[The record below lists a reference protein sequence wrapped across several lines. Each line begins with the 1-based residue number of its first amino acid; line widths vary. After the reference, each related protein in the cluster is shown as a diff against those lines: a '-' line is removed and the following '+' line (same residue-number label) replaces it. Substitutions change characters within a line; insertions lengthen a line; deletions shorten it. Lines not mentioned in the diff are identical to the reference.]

1 MISNWYAGEWMGTCQ
16 TESDGHPWRYARNRS
31 IANGIR
37 SLIKT
42 LEEEFPNTRIR
53 VMLPPRDQVENTVK
67 RRLAGLPRSDGGT
80 YESNYY
86 RFLCSGINQI
96 PAMCEGMSM
105 VDLKGLRSE
114 PMFLGLRDLPDPKP
128 VELFVSE
135 YQKNQSD
142 NHGSSFRG
150 PKSFFYEAQYTL
162 RIADKE
168 AASARREEIIREL
181 LNQPDIGE
189 VILYEA
195 VNWIYGLS
203 MDDPHRY
210 LAP

>member
-1 MISNWYAGEWMGTCQ
+1 
-16 TESDGHPWRYARNRS
+16 
-31 IANGIR
+31 
-37 SLIKT
+37 
-42 LEEEFPNTRIR
+42 
-53 VMLPPRDQVENTVK
+53 
-67 RRLAGLPRSDGGT
+67 
-80 YESNYY
+80 
-86 RFLCSGINQI
+86 
-96 PAMCEGMSM
+96 M

-162 RIADKE
+162 RFADRE
-168 AASARREEIIREL
+168 SATARREEIIRDL
-181 LNQPDIGE
+181 LNQPEIGE

-195 VNWIYGLS
+195 ANWIYGLPI
-203 MDDPHRY
+203 DDPHSY